1 MSETIEIQ
9 LDTFSIGLGA
19 LGGFIATLWSTAP
32 LFLGTKAAILTQNQ
46 PLLIVIGLAL
56 GAVSAGY
63 SVGINEDT
71 FLNKT
76 SLYSGLAAFLI
87 IGFVGLTV
95 TPLASALVGLES
107 QQELTGD
114 NLRTATIKVEGMVCQ
129 GCKRTVKNYLKSMD
143 GTKRV
148 DITLSEKKAEVIYDS
163 DKTSAEELVNAKV
176 FQGAYS
182 ATLEEDRRYQS

>member
-1 MSETIEIQ
+1 MSEKIEIQ

-32 LFLGTKAAILTQNQ
+32 LFLGTKAAIITQNQ
-46 PLLIVIGLAL
+46 SLLIVVGLAL
-56 GAVSAGY
+56 GAVSVGY
-63 SVGINEDT
+63 SAGIKEDK

-87 IGFVGLTV
+87 IGFIGLTI
-95 TPLASALVGLES
+95 TPLSSALAGSEN

-129 GCKRTVKNYLKSMD
+129 GCKRTIKNYLESMD

-148 DITLSEKKAEVIYDS
+148 DVTLSEKKAEVTYDS

-176 FQGAYS
+176 FRGAYS
-182 ATLEEDRRYQS
+182 ATLQEDKRFSG